1 LDYLTKPLA
10 TTALTQALQRHG
22 LVAGDCRAETTIL
35 VVDDDPA
42 ILDMHT
48 RIVQAHLPTC
58 RIAQA
63 ANGRMAL
70 DVMRHARPALVLLDL
85 MMPELDGFGVLEAM
99 QQDPALREIPVMVL
113 TAQALSQQDMER
125 LNRGVTSILEKGLFS
140 AQETLA
146 HVEQALAQSKTLG
159 SETQRIVR
167 KVMAYVHAHYA
178 EPISREDIA
187 DYAGVSVRH
196 LTRCFGQEV
205 GVSLTTYLKRYR
217 IKQAKQLLRMGD
229 KNITQIANAVGFS
242 DSGYFTRV
250 FRQETGVS
258 PRAYQC
264 GRTP

>member
-1 LDYLTKPLA
+1 
-10 TTALTQALQRHG
+10 
-22 LVAGDCRAETTIL
+22 
-35 VVDDDPA
+35 
-42 ILDMHT
+42 
-48 RIVQAHLPTC
+48 
-58 RIAQA
+58 
-63 ANGRMAL
+63 
-70 DVMRHARPALVLLDL
+70 
-85 MMPELDGFGVLEAM
+85 
-99 QQDPALREIPVMVL
+99 
-113 TAQALSQQDMER
+113 
-125 LNRGVTSILEKGLFS
+125 
-140 AQETLA
+140 
-146 HVEQALAQSKTLG
+146 
-159 SETQRIVR
+159 
-167 KVMAYVHAHYA
+167 MAYVHAHYA

-264 GRTP
+264 GRNP